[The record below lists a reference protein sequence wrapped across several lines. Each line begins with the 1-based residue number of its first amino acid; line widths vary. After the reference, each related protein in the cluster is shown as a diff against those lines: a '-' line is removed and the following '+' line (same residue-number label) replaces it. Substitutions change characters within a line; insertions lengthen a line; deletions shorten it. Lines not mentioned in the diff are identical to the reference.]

1 MIEFEKMYGSL
12 LNELADNQKKLDIN
26 CALGIFFGLSHE
38 GNPRLSFLSTVKP
51 PKIESTKLISVYQGK
66 ESKNVYWTCFDL
78 LNEDIRKT
86 FFVFCGSLIDAV
98 ETIEAENVALQSLKT
113 RYTMWKS
120 MFKDPNAAKVSRE
133 SVMGLF
139 GELYF
144 LNEFMIDRFGVRT
157 AVASWGGPEPNSK
170 DFSTGT
176 DWYEVKT
183 VGANA
188 TKINISSLT
197 QLSSDYIGKL
207 VVIKAESMAES
218 FDNGK
223 SNIGELLNSI
233 IGKIEDEDSEE
244 QFLMKLTSCGIDLN
258 DSTLAMTFDVKSVH
272 SYIVDDKFPRLTE
285 NNIGRQE
292 ICDVKYSLI
301 LNSLIPYLEE
311 NV

>member
-1 MIEFEKMYGSL
+1 MIEFEKMYGCL

-26 CALGIFFGLSHE
+26 SGLGIFFGLSHE
-38 GNPRLSFLSTVKP
+38 GNPRLSFMSTVKP

-98 ETIEAENVALQSLKT
+98 ESIEAENVALQSLKT

-133 SVMGLF
+133 SIMGLF

-144 LNEFMIDRFGVRT
+144 LNEFMIDRFGVCT

-170 DFSTGT
+170 DFSTGM

-197 QLSSDYIGKL
+197 QLSSAYIGKL
-207 VVIKAESMAES
+207 VVIKIESMAES

-233 IGKIEDEDSEE
+233 IGKIEDEDTEE

-258 DSTLAMTFDVKSVH
+258 DSTLAMSFDVKAVQ